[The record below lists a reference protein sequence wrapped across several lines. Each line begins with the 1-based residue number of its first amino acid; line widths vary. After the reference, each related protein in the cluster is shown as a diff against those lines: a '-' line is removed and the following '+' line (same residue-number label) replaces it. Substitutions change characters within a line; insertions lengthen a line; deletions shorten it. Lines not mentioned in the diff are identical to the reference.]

1 MLNFIKSLTNSASSN
16 ISDAAICGAQNTN
29 DIQVNPNTQNPDRAW
44 DYLKNSIKKEVLST
58 LPLDTPIFENKVSSR
73 I

>member
-1 MLNFIKSLTNSASSN
+1 MFSFIKTLTNSANSN
-16 ISDAAICGAQNTN
+16 TSDAATCGAQNTN
-29 DIQVNPNTQNPDRAW
+29 GIQVNPNTQNPDRAW

-58 LPLDTPIFENKVSSR
+58 LPLDTPIFDNKVSSR